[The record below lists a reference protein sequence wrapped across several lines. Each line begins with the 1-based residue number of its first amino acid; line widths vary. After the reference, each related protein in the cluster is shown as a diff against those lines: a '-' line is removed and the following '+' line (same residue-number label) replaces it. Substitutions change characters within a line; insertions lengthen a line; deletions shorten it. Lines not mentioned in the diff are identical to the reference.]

1 MNYKITIILTN
12 KTMEQLANYFGM
24 TEEGLGQLL
33 YTTNS
38 FIAGGAP
45 LAVFQKTIYPDMD
58 LDIFLRIPVEWNN
71 EPWKLSYDTGKGFY
85 FNYEGLAKEKINGFL
100 TTHGY
105 ELVKENDASRWSK
118 INSQLPHSY
127 LKNTETP
134 DIEYMQSALS
144 HFIKNINTY
153 QRDDGRKI
161 QIITLFDCLIENF
174 METFDLNICRL
185 VIVGNNF
192 SIQNTNWCLELM
204 TSHLTK
210 LELDAIRNKDMYIY
224 NPLYRA
230 NLARRIHKYIGRG
243 FKLVMPRT
251 YEPLEEYTKSLDD
264 IKEYISETFIPEI
277 TTFEEF
283 MEAKKSRLPT
293 ISLPDIESE
302 NEEEGNC
309 VYASEEK
316 TKIIEEEYD
325 SDVVLY
331 KKDPYQIFYR
341 NQLE

>member
-1 MNYKITIILTN
+1 
-12 KTMEQLANYFGM
+12 
-24 TEEGLGQLL
+24 
-33 YTTNS
+33 
-38 FIAGGAP
+38 
-45 LAVFQKTIYPDMD
+45 MD
-58 LDIFLRIPVEWNN
+58 LDIFLRLPVEWSS
-71 EPWKLSYDTGKGFY
+71 EPWKRSYDTGKGFY
-85 FNYEGLAKEKINGFL
+85 YNYEGLAKEKINRFL

-105 ELVKENDASRWSK
+105 ELVKENEASRWSK

-134 DIEYMQSALS
+134 DIEYMRSALS

-153 QRDDGRKI
+153 QRDGRKI
-161 QIITLFDCLIENF
+161 QIITLYDCSIEDF

-185 VIVGNNF
+185 VIVGKNVGIENADW
-192 SIQNTNWCLELM
+192 QMKLM
-204 TSHLTK
+204 TKHLTK
-210 LELDAIRNKDMYIY
+210 LELEEIRNKDMYIY

-243 FKLVMPRT
+243 FKWVMART

-283 MEAKKSRLPT
+283 MEAKKSRLPS
-293 ISLPDIESE
+293 ISLPDTESE
-302 NEEEGNC
+302 SQEEGDY

-325 SDVVLY
+325 SDVELY
-331 KKDPYQIFYR
+331 KKDPYQILYR
-341 NQLE
+341 NELE

>member
-1 MNYKITIILTN
+1 
-12 KTMEQLANYFGM
+12 MEELANFFGM
-24 TEEGLGQLL
+24 TEECLGQLL

-45 LAVFQKTIYPDMD
+45 LAVFHKTIFPDMD
-58 LDIFLRIPVEWNN
+58 LDIFLRIPVEWNS
-71 EPWKLSYDTGKGFY
+71 EPWKRSYDTGKGFY
-85 FNYEGLAKEKINGFL
+85 YNYEGLAKEKINGFL
-100 TTHGY
+100 SIRGY
-105 ELVKENDASRWSK
+105 KLVKENDASRWSK

-127 LKNTETP
+127 LKNTETE
-134 DIEYMQSALS
+134 DIEYMRSAMS

-153 QRDDGRKI
+153 QHEDGRKV
-161 QIITLFDCLIENF
+161 QIITLYDCSIENF
-174 METFDLNICRL
+174 LETFDLNICRL
-185 VIVGNNF
+185 VIVG
-192 SIQNTNWCLELM
+192 SQNCDWRMELM
-204 TSHLTK
+204 TKHLTK
-210 LELDAIRNKDMYIY
+210 LQLEEIRNKDMYIY

-243 FKLVMPRT
+243 FKWVMPRT
-251 YEPLEEYTKSLDD
+251 YEPLQEYTKSLDD

-283 MEAKKSRLPT
+283 MEAKKSRLPA

-309 VYASEEK
+309 VYVSEEK

-325 SDVVLY
+325 SD
-331 KKDPYQIFYR
+331 IS
-341 NQLE
+341 

>member
-1 MNYKITIILTN
+1 MIYKITIFLLN
-12 KTMEQLANYFGM
+12 KTMEQLANFFGM

-38 FIAGGAP
+38 FIAGSAP

-58 LDIFLRIPVEWNN
+58 LDIFLRLPIEWSS
-71 EPWKLSYDTGKGFY
+71 EPWKRSYDTGKGFY
-85 FNYEGLAKEKINGFL
+85 YNYEGLAKEKINGFL

-105 ELVKENDASRWSK
+105 EPVKESDSSRWSK
-118 INSQLPHSY
+118 INSKLPHSY

-134 DIEYMQSALS
+134 DIEYMRSALS

-161 QIITLFDCLIENF
+161 QIITLYDCSIEDF

-185 VIVGNNF
+185 VIVGKNVGIENADW
-192 SIQNTNWCLELM
+192 QMELM
-204 TSHLTK
+204 TKHLTK
-210 LELDAIRNKDMYIY
+210 LSLEEIRNKDMYIY

-230 NLARRIHKYIGRG
+230 NLARRIHKYIVRG
-243 FKLVMPRT
+243 FKWIMGGT

-283 MEAKKSRLPT
+283 MEAKKSRLPA
-293 ISLPDIESE
+293 IHLPDIESE
-302 NEEEGNC
+302 NEEEEKC
-309 VYASEEK
+309 VYAC
-316 TKIIEEEYD
+316 EEYD
-325 SDVVLY
+325 SD
-331 KKDPYQIFYR
+331 IS
-341 NQLE
+341 